1 MSNNPNGVNP
11 VKPFSDEQWRQMLIM
26 LNETIPQ
33 SEDLLN
39 RSKQAGL
46 DVTVPMQQLQESKT
60 KLKAI
65 VDAWKDKY

>member
-1 MSNNPNGVNP
+1 MT
-11 VKPFSDEQWRQMLIM
+11 PFTPEQWRQMLIM

-39 RSKQAGL
+39 RSKAAGL
-46 DVTVPMQQLQESKT
+46 DVTVPMQQLQESKQ